1 VLVTYSA
8 SDPYVAYSRDGS
20 VHFIGLTRSR
30 GKGVQRIIEMAREQ
44 VGDMPIYV
52 MVMHTAALA
61 DAEKLKARVE
71 GEFNCRDILVS
82 EFSLIMGYA
91 TGPGV

>member
-1 VLVTYSA
+1 
-8 SDPYVAYSRDGS
+8 
-20 VHFIGLTRSR
+20 
-30 GKGVQRIIEMAREQ
+30 
-44 VGDMPIYV
+44 MPIYV